1 MPYEVVALGASWGG
15 MEALGTLLEALPED
29 FHLPIVIAQ
38 HRGTT
43 NNEELL
49 ERILAKSTK
58 LEVVGANDK
67 DPLQRGRVYV
77 APADYHLMV
86 EQGHVALSTEDVVQF
101 ARPSV
106 DVLFESVADAYGSR
120 AVGVLLTGVNEDGA
134 EGLARIAAAGG
145 LTVAQDPA
153 TAERG
158 QMPAAAIALGAAKR
172 VLPLEEIGPL
182 LAGLHNRAMAGG
194 GGE

>member
-1 MPYEVVALGASWGG
+1 MAYEIVALGASWGG
-15 MEALGTLLEALPED
+15 MHALGSVLEALPED
-29 FHLPIVIAQ
+29 FHLPVVIAQ
-38 HRGTT
+38 HRGTA
-43 NNEELL
+43 NNDELL
-49 ERILAKSTK
+49 ERILARSSR

-67 DPLQRGRVYV
+67 DRLTRGRVYV

-86 EQGHVALSTEDVVQF
+86 ERGHVELSTEDAVQF

-106 DVLFESVADAYGSR
+106 DVLFESVADAYGAR

-134 EGLARIAAAGG
+134 AGLARIAAAGG
-145 LTVAQDPA
+145 LTIAEDPA

-182 LAGLHNRAMAGG
+182 LAGLRREMAGG
-194 GGE
+194 GGV